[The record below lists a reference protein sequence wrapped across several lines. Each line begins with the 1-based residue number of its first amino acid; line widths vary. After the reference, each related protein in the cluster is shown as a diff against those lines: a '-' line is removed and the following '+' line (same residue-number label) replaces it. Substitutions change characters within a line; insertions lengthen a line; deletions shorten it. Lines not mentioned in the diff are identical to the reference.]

1 MIFKKKKEKQGL
13 NIYCPKC
20 NLELIGSGRYIKTR
34 NGVTEYKCNRCGTT
48 SFWYDSYPAPHLRTC
63 GECMHLKIGKFGEA
77 FCNYEEN
84 GECNPE
90 TQKMFDVHGCE
101 YCDGYKQLITNDDK
115 DRKVFIKY
123 PNRLISCEYE
133 NNRVKYELLRI
144 IKYCPMC
151 GKKLKEDDKR

>member
-20 NLELIGSGRYIKTR
+20 NLELIESGRYIKTR

-48 SFWYDSYPAPHLRTC
+48 SFWHDNYPAPHLRTC

-77 FCNYEEN
+77 FCNYVEN
-84 GECNPE
+84 RECNPE

-101 YCDGYKQLITNDDK
+101 YCDTGLPFVYGRTNSQG
-115 DRKVFIKY
+115 VCIQY
-123 PNRLISCEYE
+123 PNKLIAYAYDK
-133 NNRVKYELLRI
+133 NIATARI
-144 IKYCPMC
+144 NYCPIC
-151 GKKLKEDDKR
+151 GKKLKEDEAR